1 MQVTIM
7 SQVLLKFKMFSWAVK
22 TILRKNSFHFENW
35 FCDVMWE
42 RNESFKNVEISE
54 NNLVVMS

>member
-35 FCDVMWE
+35 FCDVIWGG
-42 RNESFKNVEISE
+42 NESFGNIEVSE
-54 NNLVVMS
+54 NNLVAMS